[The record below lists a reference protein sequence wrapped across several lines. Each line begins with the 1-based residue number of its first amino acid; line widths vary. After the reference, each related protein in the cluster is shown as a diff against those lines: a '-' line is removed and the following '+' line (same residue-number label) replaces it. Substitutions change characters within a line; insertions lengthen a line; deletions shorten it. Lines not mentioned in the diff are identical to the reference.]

1 MRPPMRLVLRCA
13 VAGVVLDLTAAV
25 CSSLELLSDQ
35 QAIALALPGTLLAV
49 GGLTASA
56 AMTNEAIAHG
66 GFRAG
71 YLLAALVTFCRS
83 TSCRK
88 HGN

>member
-1 MRPPMRLVLRCA
+1 MRLVMRCA

-25 CSSLELLSDQ
+25 GSSLNVLSDQ
-35 QAIALALPGTLLAV
+35 QAIAMALPGTLMTV

-56 AMTNEAIAHG
+56 VMTNEAIAQG

>member
-1 MRPPMRLVLRCA
+1 MRLVMRCA
-13 VAGVVLDLTAAV
+13 VVGVVLDLTAAV
-25 CSSLELLSDQ
+25 CSSLALLSDQ
-35 QAIALALPGTLLAV
+35 QAIAVALPGTLLTV
-49 GGLTASA
+49 GGLMASA
-56 AMTNEAIAHG
+56 ALTNEAIAQG

-71 YLLAALVTFCRS
+71 YLLAALVSFCRS

>member
-1 MRPPMRLVLRCA
+1 VL
-13 VAGVVLDLTAAV
+13 LDLTAAAG
-25 CSSLELLSDQ
+25 SSMGLLSDQ
-35 QAIALALPGTLLAV
+35 QAIALALPGTLLTV
-49 GGLTASA
+49 GGLTATA
-56 AMTNEAIAHG
+56 ARTNEEIAHS

-71 YLLAALVTFCRS
+71 YLLAALLSFCRS

>member
-1 MRPPMRLVLRCA
+1 MRCA

-25 CSSLELLSDQ
+25 CSSLELVSDQ

-49 GGLTASA
+49 GGLTTSA
-56 AMTNEAIAHG
+56 AVTNTAIAQG

-71 YLLAALVTFCRS
+71 YLLAAVLNFCRS
-83 TSCRK
+83 TSCRR
-88 HGN
+88 HGS

>member
-1 MRPPMRLVLRCA
+1 MRAVMRCA
-13 VAGVVLDLTAAV
+13 VAGVVLDLTAAA
-25 CSSLELLSDQ
+25 CSSLDLISDQ
-35 QAIALALPGTLLAV
+35 QAIAIALPGTLLAV

-56 AMTNEAIAHG
+56 GMANEAIAQG

-71 YLLAALVTFCRS
+71 YLLAALLSFCRLA
-83 TSCRK
+83 SCRK